1 MSHLQS
7 KNSRKMLVGEEAL
20 LLELGQKRTK
30 LAVGERNF
38 WASCRSVSLNSVTER
53 RRILDIQDAIDLKC

>member
-1 MSHLQS
+1 
-7 KNSRKMLVGEEAL
+7 MLVGEEAL